1 MCGCRSC
8 CAPPAAC
15 DRRCL
20 QNKIGWVGEW
30 VGGGILG
37 RGCRRVDVDVSL
49 LLCTHCERETLLTK
63 QDWLGEWVG
72 GIILGRGVDV
82 WM

>member
-1 MCGCRSC
+1 M
-8 CAPPAAC
+8 
-15 DRRCL
+15 
-20 QNKIGWVGEW
+20 
-30 VGGGILG
+30 
-37 RGCRRVDVDVSL
+37 L
-49 LLCTHCERETLLTK
+49 LSTHCERETLLTK